1 MVTNEHVSSIL
12 PLVMA
17 PAHAFSDYRFTAFSS
32 TVPARAKTL
41 DVLLSSPAMVAVPLM
56 TVGAFVTRGTKV
68 NVARI
73 LEGLASGSKLCLV
86 FEVVAICTGTA

>member
-32 TVPARAKTL
+32 TVPARAKAL
-41 DVLLSSPAMVAVPLM
+41 DVLLSSPAMVAVPFM
-56 TVGAFVTRGTKV
+56 TVGALVTRGTKV

-73 LEGLASGSKLCLV
+73 LESLTARSKLCLV
-86 FEVVAICTGTA
+86 FVFVVICTGTA